1 MLKESWRR
9 WRRLFITSLS
19 INWQCQE
26 KLGRPRDELLMFLQV
41 ALLLFLI
48 HLRKER
54 MRE

>member
-1 MLKESWRR
+1 M
-9 WRRLFITSLS
+9 FITSLS

-26 KLGRPRDELLMFLQV
+26 KLGRPRDELLIFFQV

-48 HLRKER
+48 YLRKGR